1 MAAATTG
8 KTNTSAASTAST
20 AMAQAAAFYAVAQE
34 RNIETPTQSFSAGTV
49 LPFNLP
55 PSGIGTWALVS
66 FVGTISLTS
75 GGTISQPTASPWYPY
90 NLFAVNY
97 QDYLGFT
104 RTNCT
109 GWQLHLLEKVKT
121 FQFDPSA
128 TLGAGVSTA
137 QQKAIFYATVPTA
150 VVSSTVPGVVACS
163 FVIPISTTRTS
174 IRGSHLFNITG
185 AQDIVNITC
194 VAPTGGPNLADSPIT
209 VPIPADTT
217 VAVTGTVDVS
227 YYYMDWPTGTTVPMS
242 ELALAHQVNS
252 VTQTANIAAGQQYQY
267 LVPTGFIFSR
277 FISEFVNGT
286 TTANAAPDTIDI
298 SKFSFL
304 LDANTPIHQENLASY
319 LGRCQRLFGTLMPD
333 GVFVTDCSSRPV
345 NSNSYSQVAIQLQL
359 DNTIVTGAG
368 TFIRTLA
375 DGLTLANQNLQQLG
389 AQAS

>member
-1 MAAATTG
+1 
-8 KTNTSAASTAST
+8 
-20 AMAQAAAFYAVAQE
+20 MAQAAAFYAVAQE
-34 RNIETPTQSFSAGTV
+34 RNIETPTQAFVAGAT

-55 PSGIGTWALVS
+55 PSGIGTWLLVS
-66 FVGTISLTS
+66 FAGTMTVTS

-90 NLFAVNY
+90 NLLTVNY

-104 RTNCT
+104 RANCT

-121 FQFDPSA
+121 FQFDPSV
-128 TLGAGVSTA
+128 TYGAGVATTTQTA
-137 QQKAIFYATVPTA
+137 CFDATVPTA
-150 VVSSTVPGVVACS
+150 VVSSSPTGPVAFS
-163 FVIPISTTRTS
+163 FVIPVSTTRTS

-185 AQDIVNITC
+185 AQDIVNINC
-194 VAPTGGPNLADSPIT
+194 VAPTGGPNGADSPIT
-209 VPIPADTT
+209 VPIPGDTSVT
-217 VAVTGTVDVS
+217 VTGTVDVS
-227 YYYMDWPTGTTVPMS
+227 YYYMDWPSGTVVPMS

-252 VTQTANIAAGQQYQY
+252 VTQSANIAAGQQYQY

-286 TTANAAPDTIDI
+286 TTANAAPNTIDI
-298 SKFSFL
+298 TKFSFL
-304 LDANTPIHQENLASY
+304 LDANTPIHQENLISY
-319 LGRCQRLFGTLMPD
+319 LARSQRLYGTLMPT

-359 DNTIVTGAG
+359 DNTITTGAG

-389 AQAS
+389 AQS